1 MLDKLLYIASRG
13 MDIETTLTFL
23 LTTVKQTQANKL
35 GHSSKIVDTV
45 THIQLQ
51 RNRHATCLATA

>member
-1 MLDKLLYIASRG
+1 MN
-13 MDIETTLTFL
+13 METTLTFL